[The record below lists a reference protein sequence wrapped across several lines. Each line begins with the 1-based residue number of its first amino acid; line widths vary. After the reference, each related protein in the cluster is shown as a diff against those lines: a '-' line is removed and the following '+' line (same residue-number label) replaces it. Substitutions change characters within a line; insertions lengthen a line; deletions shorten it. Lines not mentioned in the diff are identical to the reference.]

1 MYPCVSAMA
10 GEPAGRGPNDTC
22 LATWAKA
29 RWPSKP
35 PVFSGGGASAGS
47 CVAAGGAVVTPL
59 MKGASFVAG
68 CGLSAFALQP
78 ARPIKNAD
86 THAAV
91 QSILGCLNFIY

>member
-59 MKGASFVAG
+59 MKGASFASG
-68 CGLSAFALQP
+68 CGLSALALQP
-78 ARPIKNAD
+78 RLIKDAN
-86 THAAV
+86 THAAA
-91 QSILGCLNFIY
+91 QSILGSLNFIY